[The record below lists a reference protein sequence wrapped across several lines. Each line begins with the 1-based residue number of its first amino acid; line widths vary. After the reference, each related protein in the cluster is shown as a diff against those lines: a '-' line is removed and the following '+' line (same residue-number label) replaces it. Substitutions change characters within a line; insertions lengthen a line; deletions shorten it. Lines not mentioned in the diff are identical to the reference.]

1 MTRTKIEK
9 QRQDLIA
16 EYGDVGLIEY
26 YNKKGTILGLRLSQV
41 PINNTADLTEVK
53 RVLKSKQTRRIR
65 VSDEIDV
72 PRPPIDK

>member
-1 MTRTKIEK
+1 MTCTKIEK

-72 PRPPIDK
+72 PRPPSDK